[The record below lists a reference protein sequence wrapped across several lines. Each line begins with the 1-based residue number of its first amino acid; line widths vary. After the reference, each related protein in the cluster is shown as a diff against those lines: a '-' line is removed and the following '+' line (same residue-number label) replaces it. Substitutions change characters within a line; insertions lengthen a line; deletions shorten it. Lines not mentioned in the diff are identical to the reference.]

1 MDVQEK
7 ALVFIN
13 SHPPEREVEFSSNDV
28 EAPLVQK
35 KYFRRFSKMAA
46 FGNLNSIYCS
56 GMAWIMTVTKIM
68 RIRRIRKAQMINVN
82 TYSRIF

>member
-1 MDVQEK
+1 MVLFTSLSLESVYAQWPKHFLHMDVQEK
-7 ALVFIN
+7 ALVFTN

-46 FGNLNSIYCS
+46 FGSLNSIYCS
-56 GMAWIMTVTKIM
+56 GV
-68 RIRRIRKAQMINVN
+68 
-82 TYSRIF
+82 S